1 MSRLLRF
8 VLVVGALAVM
18 TVACSPS
25 GGSGSPAASA
35 GPADLSISAK
45 DLVFNPST
53 ADVPAGRAFTIAFD
67 NQEAAP
73 HNIQIARDPSFAA
86 NQILFTGEVVSSQK
100 VNYPV
105 PALDAGTYPFR
116 CEVHPNMLG
125 TFTAK

>member
-8 VLVVGALAVM
+8 ALVVGALAAM

-25 GGSGSPAASA
+25 AGGSPAASA

-45 DLVFNPST
+45 DLVFNPSA
-53 ADVPAGRAFTIAFD
+53 ADVPAGRPFTIAFD
-67 NQEAAP
+67 NQESAP

-100 VNYPV
+100 VNYSV
-105 PALDAGTYPFR
+105 PALAAGTYPFR